1 MGHIAPSC
9 NMAIPTVAKETE
21 IHGGRALA
29 TPAKK
34 KEAMGRGEWG
44 IWLFSDLYAP
54 LLHSLILKLPYSN
67 GIFFFFF
74 FNSALPSEVFKCFSV
89 LPLLFSIYYTHCFF
103 FFSTHASV
111 CISTK

>member
-44 IWLFSDLYAP
+44 IRLFSDLYSP
-54 LLHSLILKLPYSN
+54 FLHSLILKLPYSN
-67 GIFFFFF
+67 GIFLFFLS
-74 FNSALPSEVFKCFSV
+74 SAL
-89 LPLLFSIYYTHCFF
+89 
-103 FFSTHASV
+103 
-111 CISTK
+111 